1 MKFSVEKLWLD
12 TVWKCNDKPNY
23 GMLGLDPILEE
34 LASNKFE
41 ITGPLIDG
49 FLNETGKSIQAKL
62 YPETLD

>member
-1 MKFSVEKLWLD
+1 
-12 TVWKCNDKPNY
+12 
-23 GMLGLDPILEE
+23 MLGLDPILEE